1 MTDQVSGSGRTRNL
15 AESMAATAAAA
26 SAGIAVITAVAL
38 GTDSDA

>member
-1 MTDQVSGSGRTRNL
+1 MTDQISGSGRTRNW

-38 GTDSDA
+38 GIDSDT